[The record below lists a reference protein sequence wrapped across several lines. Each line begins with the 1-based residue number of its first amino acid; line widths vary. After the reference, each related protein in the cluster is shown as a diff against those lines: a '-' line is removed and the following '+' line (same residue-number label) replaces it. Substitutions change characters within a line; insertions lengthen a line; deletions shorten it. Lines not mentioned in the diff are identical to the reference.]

1 MYDRPYPT
9 TAAAPAGPVL
19 PVAVSCA
26 AMRRARLLASLL
38 LAACDA
44 PADAPAT
51 QAAAP
56 TVRMDFTRADGFFTA
71 PFPSHE
77 LVRADGTVDLAR
89 WPNAAH
95 QRYVQ
100 GLMDLAGATRGF
112 GTSSTIYLPLTDEPD
127 PAQLP
132 GPAGSVAPGGAVFV
146 FDLQRS
152 ERVPVTVRWMPDGGP
167 YGGDGL
173 LTLVPVQ
180 GIPLR
185 ANTAYAAVVLRT
197 LRLAR
202 GGTFATA
209 PAVLTLAAGGD
220 AGLSPAAAGAYRS
233 ALQGLQRALVFPADI
248 AGLAVFTTGDP
259 VGELRA
265 FLDDAR
271 ARPLP
276 APAGP
281 LLRTDVF
288 PGYCVYQA
296 TVRLPSYQQGAL
308 PFGTTGGDW
317 SLTADGHPR
326 FSRDEES
333 RVVVTIP
340 RRRATAPGPLPAVL
354 FVRTGGGGDRPMV
367 DRGVRSVPGVSPEQ
381 PGTGP
386 AMEFARVG
394 WAGVSWDGPH
404 GGPRNVSMGDEQ
416 FLMFNVANPTALRD
430 NVRQSAL
437 EAARMYD
444 VARALRLDV
453 SDCPGAVAA
462 DGSTAVQVDPSV
474 IMGHSM
480 GATIAPLALAVE
492 PRFRAAILS
501 GAGGSYIANVIHKLR
516 PLAVAPLA
524 RVLVGYGGIGR
535 DFREDDPALALMQ
548 WALESS
554 DPQVYGRHVI
564 DEPLVGDPRS
574 VFVIQGITDHYIL
587 PPIANAVTLSM
598 GLDLGGEAL
607 DQSNAELRAFTSL
620 VDLLPL
626 RSAAVRPFPIAGNRR
641 GVTAVV
647 AQLPGDALEDGHEAA
662 FQTAEP
668 KRLYRCFLASVAAGR
683 PALVGPGTTCGD

>member
-1 MYDRPYPT
+1 
-9 TAAAPAGPVL
+9 
-19 PVAVSCA
+19 
-26 AMRRARLLASLL
+26 MRRPLPLL
-38 LAACDA
+38 LGLLSIAACDDPA
-44 PADAPAT
+44 PAAG
-51 QAAAP
+51 P
-56 TVRMDFTRADGFFTA
+56 TVRMDFSRRDGFFTA
-71 PFPSHE
+71 PFPSDD
-77 LVRADGTVDLAR
+77 LSRDGDIDLSR
-89 WPNAAH
+89 WPNPSR

-100 GLMDLAGATRGF
+100 GLIDLASRVRGF

-127 PAQLP
+127 AAQLP
-132 GPAGSVAPGGAVFV
+132 TPAASVAPGASIFV
-146 FDLQRS
+146 FDLDHA
-152 ERVPVTVRWMPDGGP
+152 ELAPVTARWMPDGGP
-167 YGGDGL
+167 YGGDGM

-185 ANTAYAAVVLRT
+185 ANTRYAAVVTRS

-202 GGTFATA
+202 GGTFSPSPTVTA
-209 PAVLTLAAGGD
+209 LASGAD
-220 AGLSPAAAGAYRS
+220 AGLPAAAGLSYRA
-233 ALQGLQRALVFPADI
+233 ALQTLERALVPAASI
-248 AGLAVFTTGDP
+248 AGLAVFRTGDP

-276 APAGP
+276 APSGP

-288 PGYCVYQA
+288 PGYCVYQG
-296 TVRLPSYQQGAL
+296 TVRMPSYQQGTP

-326 FSRDEES
+326 FVRDEES

-340 RRRATAPGPLPAVL
+340 RRRATSPGALPAVL
-354 FVRTGGGGDRPMV
+354 FVRTGGGGDRPLV
-367 DRGVRSVPGVSPEQ
+367 DRGVRTMAGVSPTQ

-416 FLMFNVANPTALRD
+416 FLMFNVANATALRD

-437 EAARMYD
+437 ETARMFD
-444 VARALRLDV
+444 VASALRIDV
-453 SDCPGAVAA
+453 SDCPGAMAA
-462 DGSTAVQVDPSV
+462 DGSTTVQVSPAAL
-474 IMGHSM
+474 MGHSM

-524 RVLVGYGGIGR
+524 RVLVGYSGSGR

-554 DPQVYGRHVI
+554 DPQVYGRHII
-564 DEPLVGDPRS
+564 DEPLAGEARS
-574 VFVIQGITDHYIL
+574 VFVVQGITDHYIL

-598 GLDLGGEAL
+598 GLDLAGTPL
-607 DQSNAELRAFTSL
+607 DQSTPELRAFTSL

-626 RSAAVRPFPIAGNRR
+626 RSASVRPFAIAANRR
-641 GVTAVV
+641 GATAVV
-647 AQLPGDALEDGHEAA
+647 AQLPGDALEDGHETA

-668 KRLYRCFLASVAAGR
+668 KRLYRCFLQTLAAGR
-683 PALVGPGTTCGD
+683 PEIVGPGVDCGD

>member
-1 MYDRPYPT
+1 
-9 TAAAPAGPVL
+9 
-19 PVAVSCA
+19 
-26 AMRRARLLASLL
+26 MRRTLP
-38 LAACDA
+38 LAALVVAACGSPGEA
-44 PADAPAT
+44 P
-51 QAAAP
+51 AP
-56 TVRMDFTRADGFFTA
+56 TVGATMRMDFSRRDGFFTA
-71 PFPSHE
+71 PFPSDD
-77 LVRADGTVDLAR
+77 LSRDGAVDLSR
-89 WPNAAH
+89 WPNPAR

-100 GLMDLAGATRGF
+100 GLVDLAARVRGF
-112 GTSSTIYLPLTDEPD
+112 ATSAPIYLPLTAEPAA
-127 PAQLP
+127 AQLP
-132 GPAGSVAPGGAVFV
+132 SPTASVAPGAAVFV
-146 FDLQRS
+146 LDLDRL
-152 ERVPVTVRWMPDGGP
+152 ERAPVTVRWMPDGGP

-185 ANTAYAAVVLRT
+185 ANTRYAAVVLRS
-197 LRLAR
+197 LPLA
-202 GGTFATA
+202 GGGAFTTS
-209 PAVLTLAAGGD
+209 PAVLALAAGAD
-220 AGLSPAAAGAYRS
+220 AGLPSAAAAAYRA
-233 ALQGLQRALVFPADI
+233 ALQGLQRALVAPTDI
-248 AGLAVFTTGDP
+248 AGLAVFRTGDP

-276 APAGP
+276 TPASP

-288 PGYCVYQA
+288 PGYCVYQG
-296 TVRLPSYQQGAL
+296 TVRLPSYQQGTL

-317 SLTADGHPR
+317 SLTADGRPR
-326 FSRDEES
+326 FVRDEES
-333 RVVVTIP
+333 RVVVSIP

-354 FVRTGGGGDRPMV
+354 FVRTGGGGDRAMV
-367 DRGVRSVPGVSPEQ
+367 DRGVRAVAGVEPTQ

-437 EAARMYD
+437 ETARMFD
-444 VARALRLDV
+444 VASALRVDV
-453 SDCPGAVAA
+453 SDCPGAMAA
-462 DGSTAVQVDPSV
+462 DGGTTVQVSPTV
-474 IMGHSM
+474 LMGHSM

-524 RVLVGYGGIGR
+524 RVLVGYGGTGR
-535 DFREDDPALALMQ
+535 TFREDDPALALMQ

-587 PPIANAVTLSM
+587 PPISNAVTLSL

-607 DQSNAELRAFTSL
+607 DQSNPELRAFTSL

-626 RSAAVRPFPIAGNRR
+626 RAAAVRALPLAGNRR

-662 FQTAEP
+662 FQTEEP
-668 KRLYRCFLASVAAGR
+668 KRLYRCFLRSIAAGR
-683 PALVGPGTTCGD
+683 PEIVGPGAACDD

>member
-1 MYDRPYPT
+1 
-9 TAAAPAGPVL
+9 
-19 PVAVSCA
+19 
-26 AMRRARLLASLL
+26 MRRPLPLLLGFL
-38 LAACDA
+38 CLAACETPA
-44 PADAPAT
+44 PAAG
-51 QAAAP
+51 P
-56 TVRMDFTRADGFFTA
+56 TVRMDFSRREGFFTA
-71 PFPSHE
+71 PFPSDD
-77 LVRADGTVDLAR
+77 LSRDGAIDLAR
-89 WPNAAH
+89 WPNPAR

-100 GLMDLAGATRGF
+100 GLIDLAARVRGF

-127 PAQLP
+127 ATQLP
-132 GPAGSVAPGGAVFV
+132 SPAASVAPGAPIFV
-146 FDLQRS
+146 LDLDHI
-152 ERVPVTVRWMPDGGP
+152 ELAPVTARWMPDGGP

-180 GIPLR
+180 GVPLR
-185 ANTAYAAVVLRT
+185 ANTRYAAVVMRS

-202 GGTFATA
+202 GGTFTA
-209 PAVLTLAAGGD
+209 SAAVTALAAGAD
-220 AGLSPAAAGAYRS
+220 AGLPASAASAYRA
-233 ALQGLQRALVFPADI
+233 ALQGLQRALVPTADI
-248 AGLAVFTTGDP
+248 AGLAVFRTGDP

-276 APAGP
+276 SPIAP

-288 PGYCVYQA
+288 PGYCVYQG
-296 TVRLPSYQQGAL
+296 TVRMPSYQQGAL

-317 SLTADGHPR
+317 SLGADGRPR
-326 FSRDEES
+326 FVRDEES

-340 RRRATAPGPLPAVL
+340 RRRATALGALPAVL
-354 FVRTGGGGDRPMV
+354 FVRTGGGGDRALV
-367 DRGVRSVPGVSPEQ
+367 DRGVRTRAGADPEQ

-437 EAARMYD
+437 ETARMFD
-444 VARALRLDV
+444 VASALRIDV
-453 SDCPGAVAA
+453 SGCPGAMAA
-462 DGSTAVQVDPSV
+462 DGSTTVQVSPTV
-474 IMGHSM
+474 LMGHSM

-492 PRFRAAILS
+492 PRFRGAILS

-524 RVLVGYGGIGR
+524 RVLVGYSGSGR
-535 DFREDDPALALMQ
+535 EFREDDPALALMQ

-564 DEPLVGDPRS
+564 DEPIAGEPRS

-587 PPIANAVTLSM
+587 PPIANALNLSM
-598 GLDLGGEAL
+598 GLDLGGPAL
-607 DQSNAELRAFTSL
+607 DQSTAELRAFASL

-626 RSAAVRPFPIAGNRR
+626 RSSTARPFPIAGNRR
-641 GVTAVV
+641 GATAVV

-668 KRLYRCFLASVAAGR
+668 KRLYRCFLQSIAAGR
-683 PALVGPGTTCGD
+683 PEIVGPGTSCGD

>member
-1 MYDRPYPT
+1 
-9 TAAAPAGPVL
+9 
-19 PVAVSCA
+19 
-26 AMRRARLLASLL
+26 MRRALSLGIAL

-44 PADAPAT
+44 AIEAPA
-51 QAAAP
+51 QA
-56 TVRMDFTRADGFFTA
+56 TVRMDFSRRDGFFTA
-71 PFPSHE
+71 PFPSDD
-77 LVRADGTVDLAR
+77 LSRDGAVDLSR
-89 WPNAAH
+89 WPNPSR

-100 GLMDLAGATRGF
+100 GLIDLASQARGF
-112 GTSSTIYLPLTDEPD
+112 ATSSTIYLPLTSVPS
-127 PAQLP
+127 AQQLP
-132 GPAGSVAPGGAVFV
+132 SPAESVRGDAAVFV
-146 FDLQRS
+146 YDLDRL
-152 ERVPVTVRWMPDGGP
+152 ERAPVTVRWMPDGGP

-185 ANTAYAAVVLRT
+185 ANTRYAAVVRRT
-197 LRLAR
+197 LSLAR
-202 GGTFATA
+202 GGTFATSPTVTA
-209 PAVLTLAAGGD
+209 LSSGAD
-220 AGLSPAAAGAYRS
+220 AGLSPASAASYRA
-233 ALQGLQRALVFPADI
+233 ALQTLQRGLIFPADI
-248 AGLAVFTTGDP
+248 AGLAVFRTGDP

-276 APAGP
+276 APSGP

-288 PGYCVYQA
+288 PGYCVYQG
-296 TVRLPSYQQGAL
+296 TVRLPSYQQGTP

-317 SLTADGHPR
+317 SLGADGRPR
-326 FSRDEES
+326 FVRDEES

-340 RRRATAPGPLPAVL
+340 RRRATAPGALPAVL
-354 FVRTGGGGDRPMV
+354 FVRTGGGGDRPLV
-367 DRGVRSVPGVSPEQ
+367 DRGVRTVAGVSPTQ

-437 EAARMYD
+437 ETARMFD
-444 VARALRLDV
+444 VASALRVDV
-453 SDCPGAVAA
+453 SDCPGAMAA
-462 DGSTAVQVDPSV
+462 DGSTTVQVSPTAL
-474 IMGHSM
+474 MGHSM

-524 RVLVGYGGIGR
+524 RVLVGYSGSGR

-554 DPQVYGRHVI
+554 DPQVYGRHIV
-564 DEPLVGDPRS
+564 DEPLSGDPRS

-587 PPIANAVTLSM
+587 PPIANAVTLSV
-598 GLDLGGEAL
+598 GLDLGGTAL
-607 DQSNAELRAFTSL
+607 DQSTPELRAFTSL

-626 RSAAVRPFPIAGNRR
+626 RSATVRPFPISANRR
-641 GVTAVV
+641 GATAVV

-662 FQTAEP
+662 FQTEEP
-668 KRLYRCFLASVAAGR
+668 KRLYRCFLQSLAAGR
-683 PALVGPGTTCGD
+683 PEIVGPGAPCGD

>member
-1 MYDRPYPT
+1 
-9 TAAAPAGPVL
+9 
-19 PVAVSCA
+19 
-26 AMRRARLLASLL
+26 MRRALLPGIAL
-38 LAACDA
+38 LAACGT
-44 PADAPAT
+44 PADAPA
-51 QAAAP
+51 AGP
-56 TVRMDFTRADGFFTA
+56 TVRMDFSRRDGFFTA
-71 PFPSHE
+71 PFPSDD
-77 LVRADGTVDLAR
+77 LSLDGAIDLAR
-89 WPNAAH
+89 WPNPAR

-100 GLMDLAGATRGF
+100 GLIDLAARVRGF
-112 GTSSTIYLPLTDEPD
+112 ATSSTIYLPLTDAPD
-127 PAQLP
+127 ATQLP
-132 GPAGSVAPGGAVFV
+132 SPAASVAPGASVFV
-146 FDLQRS
+146 LDLDRA
-152 ERVPVTVRWMPDGGP
+152 ELAPVTARWMPDGGP
-167 YGGDGL
+167 YGGSGL

-185 ANTAYAAVVLRT
+185 ASTRYAAVVMRS

-202 GGTFATA
+202 GGAFSTSPTVAA
-209 PAVLTLAAGGD
+209 LAGGSD
-220 AGLSPAAAGAYRS
+220 AGLSPGAASAYRA
-233 ALQGLQRALVFPADI
+233 ALQTLQRALVPTADI
-248 AGLAVFTTGDP
+248 AGLAVFRTGDP

-276 APAGP
+276 APAAP

-288 PGYCVYQA
+288 PGYCVYQG
-296 TVRLPSYQQGAL
+296 TVRMPSYQQGEL
-308 PFGTTGGDW
+308 PFGTTGGGW
-317 SLTADGHPR
+317 SLTAEGRPR
-326 FSRDEES
+326 FARDEES

-340 RRRATAPGPLPAVL
+340 RRRATAVGALPAVL
-354 FVRTGGGGDRPMV
+354 FVRTGGGGDRPLV
-367 DRGVRSVPGVSPEQ
+367 DRGVRTVAGVSPTQ

-404 GGPRNVSMGDEQ
+404 GGPRNVSRGDEQ

-437 EAARMYD
+437 ETARMFD
-444 VARALRLDV
+444 VASALRVDV
-453 SDCPGAVAA
+453 SDCPGAMAA
-462 DGSTAVQVDPSV
+462 DGSTTVQVSPTV
-474 IMGHSM
+474 LMGHSM

-524 RVLVGYGGIGR
+524 RVLVGYSGSGR

-554 DPQVYGRHVI
+554 DPQVYGRHI
-564 DEPLVGDPRS
+564 LDEPFSGDPRS
-574 VFVIQGITDHYIL
+574 VLVIQGITDHYIL

-598 GLDLGGEAL
+598 GLDLAGAAL
-607 DQSNAELRAFTSL
+607 DQSTAELRAFTSL

-626 RSAAVRPFPIAGNRR
+626 RSASVRPFPVSANRR
-641 GVTAVV
+641 GATAVV
-647 AQLPGDALEDGHEAA
+647 VQLPGDDLEDGHEAA

-668 KRLYRCFLASVAAGR
+668 KRLYRCFLQSLAAGR
-683 PALVGPGTTCGD
+683 PEIVGADAACGE

>member
-1 MYDRPYPT
+1 
-9 TAAAPAGPVL
+9 
-19 PVAVSCA
+19 
-26 AMRRARLLASLL
+26 MRRALLPGIAL
-38 LAACDA
+38 LAACGT
-44 PADAPAT
+44 PADPPA
-51 QAAAP
+51 ARP
-56 TVRMDFTRADGFFTA
+56 TVRMDFSRREGLFTA
-71 PFPSHE
+71 PFPSDD
-77 LVRADGTVDLAR
+77 LSLDGAIDLSR
-89 WPNAAH
+89 WPNPSR

-100 GLMDLAGATRGF
+100 GLIDLAARVRGF
-112 GTSSTIYLPLTDEPD
+112 ATSSTIYLPLTDEPD
-127 PAQLP
+127 ASQLP
-132 GPAGSVAPGGAVFV
+132 SPAASVAPGASVFV
-146 FDLQRS
+146 FDLDHI
-152 ERVPVTVRWMPDGGP
+152 ELAPVTVRWMPDGGP
-167 YGGDGL
+167 YGGAGL

-185 ANTAYAAVVLRT
+185 ASTRYAAVVMRS

-202 GGTFATA
+202 GGTFTPSPTVTA
-209 PAVLTLAAGGD
+209 LASGAD
-220 AGLSPAAAGAYRS
+220 AGLSPGAASAYRA
-233 ALQGLQRALVFPADI
+233 ALQSLQRALVPTADI
-248 AGLAVFTTGDP
+248 AGLAVFRTGDP

-276 APAGP
+276 APTGP

-288 PGYCVYQA
+288 PGYCVYQG
-296 TVRLPSYQQGAL
+296 TVRMPSYQQGEL
-308 PFGTTGGDW
+308 PFGTTGGGW
-317 SLTADGHPR
+317 SLTAEGRPR
-326 FSRDEES
+326 FARDEES

-340 RRRATAPGPLPAVL
+340 RRRATAPGALPAVL
-354 FVRTGGGGDRPMV
+354 FVRTGGGGDRPLV
-367 DRGVRSVPGVSPEQ
+367 DRGVRTVAGVSPTQ

-437 EAARMYD
+437 EAARMFD
-444 VARALRLDV
+444 VASALRVDV
-453 SDCPGAVAA
+453 SDCPGAMAA
-462 DGSTAVQVDPSV
+462 DGSTTEQVSPTV
-474 IMGHSM
+474 LMGHSM

-524 RVLVGYGGIGR
+524 RVLVGYSGSGR
-535 DFREDDPALALMQ
+535 NFREDDPALALMQ

-564 DEPLVGDPRS
+564 DEPFSGDPRS
-574 VFVIQGITDHYIL
+574 VLVIQGITDHYIL

-598 GLDLGGEAL
+598 GLDLAGAAL
-607 DQSNAELRAFTSL
+607 DQSTAELRAFTSL

-626 RSAAVRPFPIAGNRR
+626 RSASVRPFPVSANRR
-641 GVTAVV
+641 GATAVV
-647 AQLPGDALEDGHEAA
+647 VQLPGDDLEDGHEAA

-668 KRLYRCFLASVAAGR
+668 KRLYRCFLQSLAAGR
-683 PALVGPGTTCGD
+683 PEIVGADTACGE